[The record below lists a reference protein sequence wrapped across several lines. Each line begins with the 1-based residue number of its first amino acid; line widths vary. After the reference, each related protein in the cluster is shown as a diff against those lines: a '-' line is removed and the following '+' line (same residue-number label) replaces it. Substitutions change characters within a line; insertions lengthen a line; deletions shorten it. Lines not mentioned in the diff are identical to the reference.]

1 MKFGDCEQ
9 AKEALEETVGAK
21 QFEMKN
27 KIKEK
32 ED

>member
-1 MKFGDCEQ
+1 MKFEDCEQ
-9 AKEALEETVGAK
+9 AKEALEETVGTN
-21 QFEMKN
+21 QFEMKK